1 MKTKDPLRDS
11 LTSEERQL
19 VLSMA
24 KENPLMSRAR
34 ALDKINAER
43 ARLGIVKISKGGW
56 NAEMRAGGLGKGCL
70 KGYYIPKIKEQVEK
84 IVAENFVPAPAMFE
98 DERYELT
105 ENSKLALKW
114 LCAGATWRQMRKLT
128 QFNWDTIETVKT
140 ELLVM
145 GIIDQI
151 NGRWHFIW
159 TSDEISYRFPECAA
173 SDISY
178 AEVMK
183 LQQEEQNAD
192 FLKKMEAKGYV
203 WVFSKWMKRT
213 KAEKLLQKLQKIEAE
228 QKREAELRARYSEEN
243 RDKEILLRIVDDCRG
258 EISWS
263 IVVRRHG
270 WSYLQGERFRELALK
285 EGLIKKVVPDNRY
298 DDRYIVVS

>member
-11 LTSEERQL
+11 LTAEERQL
-19 VLSMA
+19 VLTLA
-24 KENPLMSRAR
+24 KESPLMSRAR
-34 ALDKINAER
+34 ALDKINSER
-43 ARLGIVKISKGGW
+43 TRLGIVRISKGGW

-70 KGYYIPKIKEQVEK
+70 KGYYIPKIKEVVVKVSEQ
-84 IVAENFVPAPAMFE
+84 ITPAPAMFE
-98 DERYELT
+98 DEKYELT
-105 ENSKLALKW
+105 ENTKLALKW

-128 QFNWDTIETVKT
+128 QFSWDTIETVKT

-159 TSDEISYRFPECAA
+159 TSDEINYRFPECAGN
-173 SDISY
+173 DITY
-178 AEVMK
+178 TEVMK
-183 LQQEEQNAD
+183 LQQEEQKAD

-213 KAEKLLQKLQKIEAE
+213 KAEKLLKKLQKIEAE
-228 QKREAELRARYSEEN
+228 QKKEEALRIRYSEEN

-270 WSYLQGERFRELALK
+270 WTYLQGEKFRELALK
-285 EGLIKKVVPDNRY
+285 EGLIQKVVPDNRY